1 MLFDSIIKNMSEVSL
16 VAITTLGSLLTVL
29 ISRVRFIFRPCS
41 EDPEKICQSGCSEY
55 RLDRETH
62 EISVGEYELN
72 GRNVLV
78 INSKD

>member
-1 MLFDSIIKNMSEVSL
+1 MSGSEVGL
-16 VAITTLGSLLTVL
+16 VALTTAGSLLTVL
-29 ISRVRFIFRPCS
+29 ISRIRFIWRPCS
-41 EDPEKICQSGCSEY
+41 EDPENGQSGCADS

-72 GRNVLV
+72 GREVLV